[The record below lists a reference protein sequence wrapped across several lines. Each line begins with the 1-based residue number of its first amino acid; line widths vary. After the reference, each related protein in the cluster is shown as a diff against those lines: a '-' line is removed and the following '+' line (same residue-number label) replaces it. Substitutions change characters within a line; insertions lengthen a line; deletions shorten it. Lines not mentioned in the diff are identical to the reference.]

1 MISPGL
7 TDFFM
12 KFLDEVEILVEA
24 GKGGAGCVSFRRE
37 KFIPLGGPNG
47 GDGGDGG
54 SVYLKAN
61 LNLNTLIDFH
71 YNRLYKAPRGEN
83 GKGSDCAGKKGD
95 DLFLEVPI
103 GTEIFDADTDEFIGD
118 LLESGQTQRVAQ
130 GGWHGLGN
138 ARFKSSTNRSP
149 RQSTPGQIG
158 ETRRLK
164 LSLKLLADVGLVGL
178 PNAGKSSLI
187 RAISAATPKVADYPF
202 TTLKPHLGV
211 VSLEYG
217 RSFVIAD
224 IPGLITG
231 AAEGAGLGIRFLKH
245 LERTRLL
252 LHVIDICPADGSDP
266 LANILTIED
275 ELAKYSSELAA
286 KPRWLVLN
294 KIDLLDTQAL
304 EEVYKHL
311 KEKLSPQNPLFE
323 ISALQRVGTK
333 ALCYALMDF
342 LEQTNRLV

>member
-1 MISPGL
+1 
-7 TDFFM
+7 M
-12 KFLDEVEILVEA
+12 KFLDEVEILIEA

-61 LNLNTLIDFH
+61 SNLNTLIDFH
-71 YNRLYKAPRGEN
+71 YNRLYKAQRGEN

-95 DLFLEVPI
+95 DLILEVPV
-103 GTEIFDADTDEFIGD
+103 GTEIFDADTLEFIGD
-118 LLESGQTQRVAQ
+118 LTESGQIERVAQ

-149 RQSTPGQIG
+149 RQSTPGQAG
-158 ETRRLK
+158 EVRRLK
-164 LSLKLLADVGLVGL
+164 LSLKLLADVGLLGL

-252 LHVIDICPADGSDP
+252 LHVIDVYPTDGSDP
-266 LANILTIED
+266 LDHIATIEE
-275 ELAKYSSELAA
+275 ELVKYSSELAA
-286 KPRWLVLN
+286 KPRWFVLN
-294 KIDLLDTQAL
+294 KIDLLVTPELKAA
-304 EEVYKHL
+304 YKRL
-311 KEKLSPQNPLFE
+311 REKLAPDRLCFE
-323 ISALQRVGTK
+323 ISALQREGTK

-342 LEQTNRLV
+342 LEQTRLPDIST

>member
-1 MISPGL
+1 
-7 TDFFM
+7 M

-54 SVYLKAN
+54 SVYLKASA
-61 LNLNTLIDFH
+61 NLNTLIDFH

-83 GKGSDCAGKKGD
+83 GKGSDCAGKKGA
-95 DLFLEVPI
+95 DLILEVPV
-103 GTEIFDADTDEFIGD
+103 GTEIFDADTQELIGD
-118 LLESGQTQRVAQ
+118 LTHIEQAQCVAK

-149 RQSTPGQIG
+149 RQFTPGHPG

-187 RAISAATPKVADYPF
+187 RAVSAATPKVADYPF

-211 VSLEYG
+211 VSLEAG

-224 IPGLITG
+224 VPGLIAG
-231 AAEGAGLGIRFLKH
+231 AAEGAGLGLRFLKH
-245 LERTRLL
+245 LERTRVLI
-252 LHVIDICPADGSDP
+252 HVLDIHPMDGSDP
-266 LANILTIED
+266 LKNMALIED
-275 ELAKYSSELAA
+275 ELIKYSPELAA

-294 KIDLLDTQAL
+294 KIDLLSA
-304 EEVYKHL
+304 
-311 KEKLSPQNPLFE
+311 KELSDYAAFIKAQLPASMPLFE

-333 ALCYALMDF
+333 ALCYALGDF
-342 LEQTNRLV
+342 LEQTNQ

>member
-1 MISPGL
+1 
-7 TDFFM
+7 M

-54 SVYLKAN
+54 SVYLKASV
-61 LNLNTLIDFH
+61 NLNTLIDFH
-71 YNRLYKAPRGEN
+71 YNRLYKAKRGEN
-83 GKGSDCAGKKGD
+83 GKGSDCAGKKGE
-95 DLFLEVPI
+95 DLILEVPV
-103 GTEIFDADTDEFIGD
+103 GTQIFDADTEEFIGD
-118 LLESGQTQRVAQ
+118 LTVADQEQRVAQ

-149 RQSTPGQIG
+149 RQFTPGQVG

-187 RAISAATPKVADYPF
+187 RSVSAATPKVADYPF
-202 TTLKPHLGV
+202 TTLQPHLGV
-211 VSLEYG
+211 VRLEYA

-252 LHVIDICPADGSDP
+252 LHVVDVCPADGSDP
-266 LANILTIED
+266 LVNIATIEE
-275 ELAKYSSELAA
+275 ELEKYSPELAA
-286 KPRWLVLN
+286 KPRWFVLN
-294 KIDLLDTQAL
+294 KIDLLATPEL
-304 EEVYKHL
+304 EEAYQRL
-311 KEKLSPQNPLFE
+311 KNKLSSDRPLFE

-342 LEQTNRLV
+342 LEQADSAV

>member
-1 MISPGL
+1 
-7 TDFFM
+7 M

-37 KFIPLGGPNG
+37 KFIPFGGPNG

-61 LNLNTLIDFH
+61 TNLNTLIDFH
-71 YNRLYKAPRGEN
+71 SHRLYKAQRGEN
-83 GKGSDCAGKKGD
+83 GKGSDCAGKKGED
-95 DLFLEVPI
+95 RILEVPV
-103 GTEIFDADTDEFIGD
+103 GTEIFDADTHELIGD
-118 LLESGQTQRVAQ
+118 LVASGQIQRVAQ

-138 ARFKSSTNRSP
+138 ARFKSSINRSP
-149 RQSTPGQIG
+149 RQSTPGQAG
-158 ETRRLK
+158 EVRRLQ

-187 RAISAATPKVADYPF
+187 RVISAATPAVANYPF

-224 IPGLITG
+224 VPGLISG
-231 AAEGAGLGIRFLKH
+231 AAEGAGLGIHFLKH

-252 LHVIDICPADGSDP
+252 LHVVDICPSDGSEP
-266 LANILTIED
+266 LSNIVTIEE
-275 ELAKYSSELAA
+275 ELIKYSPELAA
-286 KPRWLVLN
+286 KPRWFVFN
-294 KIDLLDTQAL
+294 KVDLLATAASRNR
-304 EEVYKHL
+304 YRRFKS
-311 KEKLSPQNPLFE
+311 KLYRDRLRFE
-323 ISALQRVGTK
+323 ISALQGVGTQ
-333 ALCYALMDF
+333 ALCYALIDF
-342 LEQTNRLV
+342 LEKNIHKS

>member
-1 MISPGL
+1 
-7 TDFFM
+7 M

-37 KFIPLGGPNG
+37 KFIPLGGPDG

-61 LNLNTLIDFH
+61 INLNTLIDFH
-71 YNRLYKAPRGEN
+71 YNRLYKAERGEN
-83 GKGSDCAGKKGD
+83 GKGSDCAGKKGSALILD
-95 DLFLEVPI
+95 VPI
-103 GTEIFDADTDEFIGD
+103 GTEIIDVDTQELIGD
-118 LLESGQTQRVAQ
+118 LTAKEQMQCVAK

-149 RQSTPGQIG
+149 RQFTPGHPG

-187 RAISAATPKVADYPF
+187 RAVSAATPKVADYPF
-202 TTLKPHLGV
+202 TTLQPHLGV
-211 VSLEYG
+211 VRLEAG
-217 RSFVIAD
+217 RSFVMAD
-224 IPGLITG
+224 VPGLIMG
-231 AAEGAGLGIRFLKH
+231 AAEGSGLGINFLKH
-245 LERTRLL
+245 LDRTRLL
-252 LHVIDICPADGSDP
+252 LHVVDVQPIDGSDP
-266 LANILTIED
+266 LKNMALIENELVKYSP
-275 ELAKYSSELAA
+275 ELAE

-294 KIDLLDTQAL
+294 KIDLLSAAELQAYVRVVKTQ
-304 EEVYKHL
+304 
-311 KEKLSPQNPLFE
+311 LSAHVPVFE

-333 ALCYALMDF
+333 TLCYALGGF
-342 LEQTNRLV
+342 LGQVEP

>member
-1 MISPGL
+1 
-7 TDFFM
+7 M

-54 SVYLKAN
+54 SVFLKAN
-61 LNLNTLIDFH
+61 ANLNTLVDFH
-71 YNRLYKAPRGEN
+71 YNRLYKAQRGEN
-83 GKGSDCAGKKGD
+83 GKGSDCAGKKGE
-95 DLFLEVPI
+95 DLILEVPV
-103 GTEIFDADTDEFIGD
+103 GTQIFDAGTHEFIGD
-118 LLESGQTQRVAQ
+118 LTAADQIQRVAQ

-149 RQSTPGQIG
+149 RQSTPGQAG
-158 ETRRLK
+158 EARCLK

-187 RAISAATPKVADYPF
+187 RVISAATPKVADYPF
-202 TTLKPHLGV
+202 TTLQPHLGV
-211 VSLEYG
+211 VRLEYG

-252 LHVIDICPADGSDP
+252 LHVVDCHPADGSDP
-266 LANILTIED
+266 FKNIAIIEE
-275 ELAKYSSELAA
+275 ELSKYSPELAA

-294 KIDLLDTQAL
+294 KVDLLSTQAL
-304 EEVYKHL
+304 QDSFHQSL
-311 KEKLSPQNPLFE
+311 KKKLIADQSFVE
-323 ISALQRVGTK
+323 ISALQGVGTK

-342 LEQTNRLV
+342 LERSNRSDINV

>member
-1 MISPGL
+1 
-7 TDFFM
+7 M

-54 SVYLKAN
+54 SVYLKAEN
-61 LNLNTLIDFH
+61 NLNTLIDFH
-71 YNRLYKAPRGEN
+71 YNRLYKAQKGEN
-83 GKGSDCAGKKGD
+83 GKGSDCAGKKGE
-95 DLFLEVPI
+95 DLILEVPV
-103 GTEIFDADTDEFIGD
+103 GTEVFDADTHELIGD
-118 LLESGQTQRVAQ
+118 LAESGQVQLVAQ

-149 RQSTPGQIG
+149 RQSTPGQAG
-158 ETRRLK
+158 ESRRLK
-164 LSLKLLADVGLVGL
+164 LSLKLLADVGLLGL

-202 TTLKPHLGV
+202 TTLQPHLGV
-211 VSLEYG
+211 VRLEYG

-252 LHVIDICPADGSDP
+252 LHVVDVCPADGSDP
-266 LANILTIED
+266 VDNIAVIEE
-275 ELAKYSSELAA
+275 ELSKYSPELAA
-286 KPRWLVLN
+286 KPRWFVLN
-294 KIDLLDTQAL
+294 KIDLLTPEAL
-304 EEVYKHL
+304 AVNRKRL
-311 KEKLSPQNPLFE
+311 EKVFSDSRSLFE

-342 LEQTNRLV
+342 LEENDHST

>member
-1 MISPGL
+1 
-7 TDFFM
+7 M

-61 LNLNTLIDFH
+61 SNLNTLIDFH
-71 YNRLYKAPRGEN
+71 YNRLYKAQRGDN

-95 DLFLEVPI
+95 DLILEVPV
-103 GTEIFDADTDEFIGD
+103 GTEIYDVDTEERIGD
-118 LLESGQTQRVAQ
+118 LTEPGQIERVAQ

-149 RQSTPGQIG
+149 RQSTPGQPG
-158 ETRRLK
+158 EMRRLK

-187 RAISAATPKVADYPF
+187 RAISAAMPKVADYPF

-211 VSLEYG
+211 VSLEHG

-224 IPGLITG
+224 IPGLIPG

-252 LHVIDICPADGSDP
+252 LHVIDVCPTDGSDL
-266 LANILTIED
+266 LANIAIIEK
-275 ELAKYSSELAA
+275 ELIKYSPALAA
-286 KPRWLVLN
+286 KPRWFVLN
-294 KIDLLDTQAL
+294 KIDLLATQELKDA
-304 EEVYKHL
+304 YKRL
-311 KEKLSPQNPLFE
+311 KEKIPSDKPYFE
-323 ISALQRVGTK
+323 ISALQREGTK

-342 LEQTNRLV
+342 LEQS

>member
-1 MISPGL
+1 
-7 TDFFM
+7 M
-12 KFLDEVEILVEA
+12 KFLDEVEILVAA

-37 KFIPLGGPNG
+37 KFIPLGGPDG

-54 SVYLKAN
+54 SVYLRAAA
-61 LNLNTLIDFH
+61 NLNTLIDFH
-71 YNRLYKAPRGEN
+71 YNRLYKAERGEN
-83 GKGSDCAGKKGD
+83 GKGNDRSGKKGE
-95 DLFLEVPI
+95 DLVLPVPL
-103 GTEIFDADTDEFIGD
+103 GTVIFDADTDELIGD
-118 LLESGQTQRVAQ
+118 LTESGQLQCVAQ

-149 RQSTPGQIG
+149 RQSTPGQAG

-164 LSLKLLADVGLVGL
+164 LSLKLLADIGLVGL

-187 RAISAATPKVADYPF
+187 RVVSAATPKVADYPF
-202 TTLKPHLGV
+202 TTLQPHLGV
-211 VSLEYG
+211 VRLQYG

-231 AAEGAGLGIRFLKH
+231 AAEGAGLGIHFLKH

-252 LHVIDICPADGSDP
+252 LHVVDIYPTDGSDP
-266 LANILTIED
+266 LNNIAIIEK
-275 ELAKYSSELAA
+275 ELIKYSPELAA

-294 KIDLLDTQAL
+294 KIDLLSAETL
-304 EEVYKHL
+304 EDFYNNL
-311 KEKLSPQNPLFE
+311 KKKLSGHKPLFA
-323 ISALQRVGTK
+323 ISALQKVGTE

-342 LEQTNRLV
+342 LEQGNRPT

>member
-1 MISPGL
+1 
-7 TDFFM
+7 M

-54 SVYLKAN
+54 SVYLKAET
-61 LNLNTLIDFH
+61 NLNTLIDFH
-71 YNRLYKAPRGEN
+71 YNRLYKAPKGEN
-83 GKGSDCAGKKGD
+83 GKGSDCAGKKGE
-95 DLFLEVPI
+95 DLVLEVPV
-103 GTEIFDADTDEFIGD
+103 GTEIFDADTRELIGD
-118 LLESGQTQRVAQ
+118 LTEPGQVQRVAQ

-149 RQSTPGQIG
+149 RQSTPGQAG
-158 ETRRLK
+158 ESRRLK

-202 TTLKPHLGV
+202 TTLQPHLGV
-211 VSLEYG
+211 VRLEYG

-252 LHVIDICPADGSDP
+252 LHVVDVCPADGSDP
-266 LANILTIED
+266 LRNIAIIEE
-275 ELAKYSSELAA
+275 ELSRYSPELAA
-286 KPRWLVLN
+286 KPRWFVLN
-294 KIDLLDTQAL
+294 KIDLLSSDAL
-304 EEVYKHL
+304 VMNYQGL
-311 KEKLSPQNPLFE
+311 KKALADDRPLFE

-342 LEQTNRLV
+342 LEEPNHAT

>member
-1 MISPGL
+1 
-7 TDFFM
+7 M

-54 SVYLKAN
+54 SVYLKASA
-61 LNLNTLIDFH
+61 NLNTLIDFH

-83 GKGSDCAGKKGD
+83 GKGSDCAGKKGA
-95 DLFLEVPI
+95 DLILEVPV
-103 GTEIFDADTDEFIGD
+103 GTEIFDADTQELIGD
-118 LLESGQTQRVAQ
+118 LTHIEQAQCVAK

-149 RQSTPGQIG
+149 RQFTPGHPG

-187 RAISAATPKVADYPF
+187 RAVSAATPKVADYPF

-211 VSLEYG
+211 VSLEAG

-224 IPGLITG
+224 VPGLIAG
-231 AAEGAGLGIRFLKH
+231 AAEGAGLGLRFLKH
-245 LERTRLL
+245 LERTRVLI
-252 LHVIDICPADGSDP
+252 HVLDIHPMDGSDP
-266 LANILTIED
+266 LKNMALIED
-275 ELAKYSSELAA
+275 ELIKYSPELAA

-294 KIDLLDTQAL
+294 KIDLLSAKELSDYAAFIKAQLPAL
-304 EEVYKHL
+304 M
-311 KEKLSPQNPLFE
+311 PLFE

-333 ALCYALMDF
+333 ALCYALGDF
-342 LEQTNRLV
+342 LEQTNQ

>member
-1 MISPGL
+1 
-7 TDFFM
+7 M
-12 KFLDEVEILVEA
+12 KFLDEVEIVVEA

-61 LNLNTLIDFH
+61 PNLNTLIDFH
-71 YNRLYKAPRGEN
+71 YNRLYKAQRGEN

-95 DLFLEVPI
+95 DLTLEVPV
-103 GTEIFDADTDEFIGD
+103 GTEIFDADTRELIGD
-118 LLESGQTQRVAQ
+118 LMVPGQIERVAQ

-149 RQSTPGQIG
+149 RQSTPGQAG
-158 ETRRLK
+158 EVRRLK

-211 VSLEYG
+211 VSLEHG

-245 LERTRLL
+245 LERTGLL
-252 LHVIDICPADGSDP
+252 LHIVDVCPSDGSNP
-266 LANILTIED
+266 SSNIATIEA
-275 ELAKYSSELAA
+275 ELIKYSSALAL
-286 KPRWLVLN
+286 KPRWFVLN
-294 KIDLLDTQAL
+294 KIDLLTTQEL
-304 EEVYKHL
+304 KDGYIRL
-311 KEKLSPQNPLFE
+311 KEKLSSDRPCFE
-323 ISALQRVGTK
+323 ISALRREGTD
-333 ALCYALMDF
+333 ALCYALMEF
-342 LEQTNRLV
+342 LEQTKLPDRGA